1 MNKIIQ
7 LKQIL
12 RDVLDQNNLHSNKLL
27 FHDEI
32 DIMYIYITSVIIVN
46 QAIICCFLLYILY
59 LFRYLLDVIGC

>member
-12 RDVLDQNNLHSNKLL
+12 RDVLDQNNLHSNTLL

-46 QAIICCFLLYILY
+46 QAIICVVFFYI
-59 LFRYLLDVIGC
+59 FCICLDIYWM